1 MDQRLKIKGGFLM
14 TMKLLLVTVL
24 LSFLE
29 LSVSSAQE
37 GSTVT
42 DEVKKVVDEV
52 IRIVTNKDLKKPQN
66 ARERRAE
73 MKKAIGSIFD
83 YGQMTKLSMGIHSKD
98 RNPAEQKELVKLFE
112 TLLENS
118 YATKMNRSDDE
129 KIIYLKEDVEG
140 DYAEVSSRVITE
152 KGDEFSLVYR
162 LGKEGNKWMVYDVVI
177 DGMSLVSNYRSQFN
191 RIIEEQGYNELIKKL
206 QTKSEEIKAR

>member
-1 MDQRLKIKGGFLM
+1 M

-24 LSFLE
+24 LSFGVT
-29 LSVSSAQE
+29 VSSAQE

-52 IRIVTNKDLKKPQN
+52 IRIVTNKELKKPQN

-83 YGQMTKLSMGIHSKD
+83 YGQMTKLSMGIHWKE
-98 RNPAEQKELVKLFE
+98 RTPAEQKELVKLFE

-118 YATKMNRSDDE
+118 YATKIESYNNE

-140 DYAEVSSRVITE
+140 DYAEVNSRVITE

-177 DGMSLVSNYRSQFN
+177 EGVSLVSNYRSQFN
-191 RIIEEQGYNELIKKL
+191 RIIEEQGYNELVKKL
-206 QTKSEEIKAR
+206 QTKSNEIKAR

>member
-1 MDQRLKIKGGFLM
+1 M

-24 LSFLE
+24 LSFGVT
-29 LSVSSAQE
+29 VSSAQE

-52 IRIVTNKDLKKPQN
+52 IRIVTNKDMKKPQN

-73 MKKAIGSIFD
+73 MKRAIGSIFD
-83 YGQMTKLSMGIHSKD
+83 YGQMTKLSMGIHWKE
-98 RNPAEQKELVKLFE
+98 RHPAEQKELVKLFE

-118 YATKMNRSDDE
+118 YATKIESYNNE

-191 RIIEEQGYNELIKKL
+191 RIIEKQGYNELVKKL

>member
-1 MDQRLKIKGGFLM
+1 MDQRLKIEGGILI

-24 LSFLE
+24 LSFGVT
-29 LSVSSAQE
+29 VSSAQE
-37 GSTVT
+37 SSTVT

-52 IRIVTNKDLKKPQN
+52 IRIVTNKELKKPQN

-83 YGQMTKLSMGIHSKD
+83 YGQMTKLSMGIHWKE
-98 RNPAEQKELVKLFE
+98 RTPAEQKELVKLFE

-118 YATKMNRSDDE
+118 YATKIESYNNE

-140 DYAEVSSRVITE
+140 DYAEVNSRVITE

-177 DGMSLVSNYRSQFN
+177 EGVSLVSNYRSQFN

>member
-24 LSFLE
+24 LSFGVT
-29 LSVSSAQE
+29 VSSAQE

-42 DEVKKVVDEV
+42 DEVKKVVNEV

-83 YGQMTKLSMGIHSKD
+83 YGQMTKLSMGIHWKE

-118 YATKMNRSDDE
+118 YATKIESYNNE

-162 LGKEGNKWMVYDVVI
+162 LGREGNKWMVYDVVI

-191 RIIEEQGYNELIKKL
+191 RIIEEQGYNELVKKL

>member
-1 MDQRLKIKGGFLM
+1 MDQRLKIEGGILI

-24 LSFLE
+24 LSFGVT
-29 LSVSSAQE
+29 VSSAQE
-37 GSTVT
+37 SSTVT

-52 IRIVTNKDLKKPQN
+52 IRIVTNKELKKPQN

-83 YGQMTKLSMGIHSKD
+83 YGQMTKLSMGIHWKE

-118 YATKMNRSDDE
+118 YATKIESYNNE

-140 DYAEVSSRVITE
+140 DYAEVNSRVITE

-177 DGMSLVSNYRSQFN
+177 EGMSLVSNYRSQFN
-191 RIIEEQGYNELIKKL
+191 RIIEEQGYNELVKKL